1 MNPYRHILLATDFS
15 AESDPIGARAVE
27 LARHYQARLSLVHVV
42 EYIPVE
48 LGYELV
54 LPEQIDVGQ
63 HLVEEGRKRLGALAE
78 RLGVPEAAQWVE
90 QDSAHHGILRLAQE
104 RGVDLIVLGS
114 HGRRGLARLLGSTA
128 NAVLHGADCDVLAV
142 RVQG

>member
-1 MNPYRHILLATDFS
+1 MSQYRHILLATDFS
-15 AESDPIGARAVE
+15 AEGDTIGARAVE

-63 HLVEEGRKRLGALAE
+63 HLVEEGRKRLDALAE